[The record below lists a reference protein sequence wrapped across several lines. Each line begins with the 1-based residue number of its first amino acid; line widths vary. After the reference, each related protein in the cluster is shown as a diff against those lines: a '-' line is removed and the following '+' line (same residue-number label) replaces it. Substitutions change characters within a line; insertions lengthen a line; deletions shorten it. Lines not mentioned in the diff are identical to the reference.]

1 MWVQRPLD
9 IDLFATLRATLDY
22 FQVVCYGPAL
32 LVIHRPSLLVAH
44 PSVGTSSSRVHPH
57 DVVEAKVVSQSHINN
72 FDGHGHELPAF
83 VADSSLVTAC
93 SNVVVISQIDIEA
106 ELL

>member
-1 MWVQRPLD
+1 MQRPLD
-9 IDLFATLRATLDY
+9 IYFFATLRATLDY

-32 LVIHRPSLLVAH
+32 LIVHRPGLLVAH

-57 DVVEAKVVSQSHINN
+57 DVVEAKVVSQSHVDNL
-72 FDGHGHELPAF
+72 DGHGHELPAL
-83 VADSSLVTAC
+83 VADGGLVTAC